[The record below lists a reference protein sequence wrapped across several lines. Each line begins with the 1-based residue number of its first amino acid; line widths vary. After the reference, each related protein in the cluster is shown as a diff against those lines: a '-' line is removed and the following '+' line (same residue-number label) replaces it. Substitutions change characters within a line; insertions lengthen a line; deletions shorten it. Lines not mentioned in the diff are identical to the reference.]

1 MLFIF
6 ICHLGCSVDE
16 RKSRDTIFKVMIKS
30 KIFDRLDL
38 SSDFWDQFGV
48 QNKKLKKQVGLF
60 EIENINE
67 PNIITIALNPKEY
80 YEKFNNHTDNRKHKG
95 LKKSTRGMD
104 FDSYSERLADL
115 SEFSKEFFKKPKK
128 IEQKKFQIMTLCK

>member
-1 MLFIF
+1 
-6 ICHLGCSVDE
+6 
-16 RKSRDTIFKVMIKS
+16 MIKS

-38 SSDFWDQFGV
+38 SDDFWDQFGV
-48 QNKKLKKQVGLF
+48 QNKKLKKQVVLYK
-60 EIENINE
+60 IDNINK

-80 YEKFNNHTDNRKHKG
+80 YEKINNHTDNKKRKG

-115 SEFSKEFFKKPKK
+115 SEFSKEYLKKK
-128 IEQKKFQIMTLCK
+128 QKKLNRKDFKLLTNLCKWNLLVKCNLVD